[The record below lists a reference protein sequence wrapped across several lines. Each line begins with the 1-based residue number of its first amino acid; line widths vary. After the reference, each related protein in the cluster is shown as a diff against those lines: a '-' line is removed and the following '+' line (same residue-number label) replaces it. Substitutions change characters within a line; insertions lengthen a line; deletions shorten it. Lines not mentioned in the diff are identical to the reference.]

1 MKTLFVIIG
10 IVVIFGIL
18 ISSGGVAAGICIQ
31 GVGCVRSEDGG
42 VTIDQNDGPVTI
54 EAGARP

>member
-18 ISSGGVAAGICIQ
+18 IRAGGIAGGICVE
-31 GVGCVRSEDGG
+31 GVGCVRSEAGG
-42 VTIDQNDGPVTI
+42 VKIDGNDGPVQIGTS
-54 EAGARP
+54 GRP

>member
-18 ISSGGVAAGICIQ
+18 IRAGGIAGGLCVE
-31 GVGCVRSEDGG
+31 GVGCVRSEAGG
-42 VTIDQNDGPVTI
+42 VKIDGNDGPVQIGTS
-54 EAGARP
+54 GRP